1 MFVSAHRKYPRPTV
15 PVRHEG
21 RRLIIST
28 LVALVLLA
36 LVAYGAFGLR

>member
-1 MFVSAHRKYPRPTV
+1 V

-28 LVALVLLA
+28 LIVPGLLA
-36 LVAYGAFGLR
+36 FVAYWWFDLR